1 MNRLTKMNG
10 SLFTLIISLSLAVQS
25 FTIKQ
30 TSMKIKEKQAAPDFT
45 IQDVNGATVNLT
57 AYRGKKILLTFHR
70 NTGCPVCNLRFHEI
84 EQQTAYFKSKNL
96 VVIAIYESS
105 RENMKKYLED
115 ETPYAVMIPNPE
127 QNLYKLYD
135 IERST
140 GKIFKGLLFRGAL
153 KKANEGKKLY
163 RSKMKQ
169 DGNANTIGADFLIDE
184 NGLVRTAYYGKF
196 LGDYLPLEDI
206 KTFLN

>member
-1 MNRLTKMNG
+1 
-10 SLFTLIISLSLAVQS
+10 
-25 FTIKQ
+25 
-30 TSMKIKEKQAAPDFT
+30 MKIKEKQAAPDFT
-45 IQDVNGATVNLT
+45 VQDVHGATINLA
-57 AYRGKKILLTFHR
+57 AYKGKKILLTFHR

-105 RENMKKYLED
+105 RENLKKYLEN
-115 ETPYAVMIPNPE
+115 ENPYAVMIPNPE

-135 IERST
+135 IDHSL
-140 GKIFKGLLFRGAL
+140 GKIFKGILFRGTL
-153 KKANEGKKLY
+153 KKVNEGKKLY
-163 RSKMKQ
+163 KSKMKQ

-184 NGLVRTAYYGKF
+184 NGLVKRAYYGKF
-196 LGDYLPLEDI
+196 LGDNLPLEDI